1 MLCNTNG
8 YIFKRKGYFMY
19 KLISASLAIAV
30 TSVSIGWAGNLDSE
44 AMEEETVMVAEDTMA
59 TDFLESN
66 TGLWVVGAFILAL
79 LASEE
84 SSSSSTT
91 TN

>member
-1 MLCNTNG
+1 
-8 YIFKRKGYFMY
+8 MY

-30 TSVSIGWAGNLDSE
+30 TSVSIRWAGNLDSE

>member
-1 MLCNTNG
+1 MN
-8 YIFKRKGYFMY
+8 
-19 KLISASLAIAV
+19 KLISASLAIAL
-30 TSVSIGWAGNLDSE
+30 TSVSIGWAGNLESE
-44 AMEEETVMVAEDTMA
+44 AMEETVMVAEETMA
-59 TDFLESN
+59 TDFLGSN

-84 SSSSSTT
+84 NSSGTNT

>member
-1 MLCNTNG
+1 
-8 YIFKRKGYFMY
+8 MY
-19 KLISASLAIAV
+19 KLISTSLAIAV

-79 LASEE
+79 LALEE

>member
-1 MLCNTNG
+1 
-8 YIFKRKGYFMY
+8 
-19 KLISASLAIAV
+19 
-30 TSVSIGWAGNLDSE
+30 
-44 AMEEETVMVAEDTMA
+44 MVAEDTMA

>member
-1 MLCNTNG
+1 MN
-8 YIFKRKGYFMY
+8 
-19 KLISASLAIAV
+19 KLISASLAIAL
-30 TSVSIGWAGNLDSE
+30 TSVSMGWAGNLESE
-44 AMEEETVMVAEDTMA
+44 AMEEETMA
-59 TDFLESN
+59 TDFLGSN

-84 SSSSSTT
+84 DSSSSTT

>member
-1 MLCNTNG
+1 
-8 YIFKRKGYFMY
+8 MY
-19 KLISASLAIAV
+19 KLISASLEIAV

-66 TGLWVVGAFILAL
+66 TGLWVVGAFILTL

>member
-1 MLCNTNG
+1 MN
-8 YIFKRKGYFMY
+8 
-19 KLISASLAIAV
+19 KLISASLAIAL

>member
-1 MLCNTNG
+1 
-8 YIFKRKGYFMY
+8 MY
-19 KLISASLAIAV
+19 KLISTSLAIAV

>member
-1 MLCNTNG
+1 
-8 YIFKRKGYFMY
+8 MY

-30 TSVSIGWAGNLDSE
+30 TSVSIRWVGNLDSE

-79 LASEE
+79 LALEE

>member
-1 MLCNTNG
+1 
-8 YIFKRKGYFMY
+8 MY

-44 AMEEETVMVAEDTMA
+44 VMEEETVMVAEETMA

-79 LASEE
+79 LALED

>member
-1 MLCNTNG
+1 MN
-8 YIFKRKGYFMY
+8 
-19 KLISASLAIAV
+19 KLISASLAIAL
-30 TSVSIGWAGNLDSE
+30 TSVSIGWAGNLESE
-44 AMEEETVMVAEDTMA
+44 AMEEETIMVAEETMA

-84 SSSSSTT
+84 NSSGTNST
-91 TN
+91 N